1 MNHRRGIA
9 PPFSSRRRIV
19 SEPTLTPEQE
29 AEARRLAEVI
39 GRKAQEEALRMA
51 RLLVS
56 KSDAEIF
63 GRTEY
68 ELRDSAHRV
77 AAHALEA
84 ALSERK
90 KGGTAG
96 RA

>member
-1 MNHRRGIA
+1 MSKFA
-9 PPFSSRRRIV
+9 
-19 SEPTLTPEQE
+19 LTAEQE
-29 AEARRLAEVI
+29 AQAQRLAEVI
-39 GRKAQEEALRMA
+39 GRKTQEEVLQMA

-56 KSDAEIF
+56 KPDAEIF
-63 GRTEY
+63 GKTEF

-84 ALSERK
+84 ALQERK
-90 KGGTAG
+90 KGGTTG